1 MQDGDVDECPICTDA
16 MRLGDSIHLPG
27 CRHRFHV
34 KCVMNFCRY
43 NTHCPICRQLPDG
56 VQSHET
62 PAQVITTTTPVLIS
76 LEDIMRDVENATD
89 ERRRTWRRYR
99 NRRRRALNN
108 NPRLTSLFDRL
119 QLLRRDMD
127 VLRQNT
133 QRMYNQRCRDVWR
146 TDPELVEYRR
156 VITRMRRRERYIERS
171 VYNQLHDLVGSE
183 P

>member
-1 MQDGDVDECPICTDA
+1 
-16 MRLGDSIHLPG
+16 
-27 CRHRFHV
+27 
-34 KCVMNFCRY
+34 
-43 NTHCPICRQLPDG
+43 
-56 VQSHET
+56 
-62 PAQVITTTTPVLIS
+62 
-76 LEDIMRDVENATD
+76 MRDVENATD